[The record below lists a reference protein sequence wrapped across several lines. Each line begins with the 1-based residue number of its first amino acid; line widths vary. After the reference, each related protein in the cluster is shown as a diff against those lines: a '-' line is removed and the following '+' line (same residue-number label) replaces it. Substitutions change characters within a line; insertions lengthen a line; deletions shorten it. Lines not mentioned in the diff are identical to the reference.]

1 MTKINLVE
9 DLNLI
14 LSSTNPQIKNKVNI
28 EINTIKSELDLI
40 KKKSIN
46 LLLKKKLKKN
56 KKIILQ

>member
-1 MTKINLVE
+1 MIRINLVE

-14 LSSTNPQIKNKVNI
+14 LSSTNPQIKNEVNI
-28 EINTIKSELDLI
+28 KIKKIKSKLDLI